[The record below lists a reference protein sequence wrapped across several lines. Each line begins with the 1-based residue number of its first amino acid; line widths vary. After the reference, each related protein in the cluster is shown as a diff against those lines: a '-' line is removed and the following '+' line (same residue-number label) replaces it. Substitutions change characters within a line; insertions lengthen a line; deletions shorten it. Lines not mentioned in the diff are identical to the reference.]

1 MFKISDTRK
10 RINVTYKIASK
21 GYSKGEK
28 RIKLILEAAEQLLID
43 SGYHNFSMRKVATKA
58 GVSVG
63 NLQYYF
69 PSKDKLL
76 EALLDKVIQNYLD
89 DFEKFR
95 GQYAPKEQFIKI
107 IKAVIKDFKTKRTTV
122 FFPELWSMAN
132 HEKHISKIMDSM
144 YGKYRTLVADVIR
157 EINPSLSECQAQRLS
172 IFMTASLEGHTI
184 FIGYRKPWAKETDN
198 MIDIS
203 IQSFLWLI
211 EHGDI
216 PADKCGKSPC
226 KQISDKD
233 ALLSNIDV

>member
-1 MFKISDTRK
+1 MA
-10 RINVTYKIASK
+10 YKEILR
-21 GYSKGEK
+21 GYTKGEK

-69 PSKDKLL
+69 PSKDQLL

-89 DFEKFR
+89 IFQEHSVEFS
-95 GQYAPKEQFIKI
+95 PKEQFIQI
-107 IKAVIKDFKTKRTTV
+107 IKTVVNDLKTKHTTV

-132 HEKHISKIMDSM
+132 HEKHISIIMDNM
-144 YGKYRTLVADVIR
+144 YGKYRTLVANVIR
-157 EINPSLSECQAQRLS
+157 SINPNLNEHQALRLS

-184 FIGYRKPWAKETDN
+184 FVGFRKPWTKEVEN
-198 MIDIS
+198 MIDIA

-211 EHGDI
+211 EHGEIPEDI
-216 PADKCGKSPC
+216 CEKSKTEIPLPH
-226 KQISDKD
+226 
-233 ALLSNIDV
+233 ALEPIN

>member
-1 MFKISDTRK
+1 M
-10 RINVTYKIASK
+10 TYQTASK

-43 SGYHNFSMRKVATKA
+43 SGYPNFSMRKVATKA

-89 DFEKFR
+89 AFEKFR
-95 GQYAPKEQFIKI
+95 GQYAPKEQFVKI
-107 IKAVIKDFKTKRTTV
+107 IKAVIKDIKTKHTTV

-132 HEKHISKIMDSM
+132 HEKHISKIMDNM
-144 YGKYRTLVADVIR
+144 YGKYRTLVAEVIR
-157 EINPSLSECQAQRLS
+157 DINPNLSECQAQRLS

-184 FIGYRKPWAKETDN
+184 FIGYRKPWAKEADN

-216 PADKCGKSPC
+216 PVEQCGNSSC
-226 KQISDKD
+226 TNMKD
-233 ALLSNIDV
+233 EATTHVNANG

>member
-1 MFKISDTRK
+1 MK
-10 RINVTYKIASK
+10 RTNVTYKTISK

-28 RIKLILEAAEQLLID
+28 RIMLILEAAEQLLID

-76 EALLDKVIQNYLD
+76 ESLLDKVIQNYLD
-89 DFEKFR
+89 TFEQFK
-95 GQYAPKEQFIKI
+95 GQYAPKELLIKI
-107 IKAVIKDFKTKRTTV
+107 IKAVMKDIKNKHTTV

-132 HEKHISKIMDSM
+132 HDKHISNIMDEM
-144 YGKYRTLVADVIR
+144 YGKYRAIVAEVIR
-157 EINPSLSECQAQRLS
+157 EINPNLSECQAQRLT

-184 FIGYRKPWAKETDN
+184 FIGYKKPWAKEADN
-198 MIDIS
+198 MLDIS

-211 EHGDI
+211 EHGEI
-216 PADKCGKSPC
+216 PDDECEKS
-226 KQISDKD
+226 QS
-233 ALLSNIDV
+233 

>member
-1 MFKISDTRK
+1 M
-10 RINVTYKIASK
+10 TYKTAAK

-63 NLQYYF
+63 NLQYYY

-89 DFEKFR
+89 AFEKFR

-107 IKAVIKDFKTKRTTV
+107 IKTVIKDIKTKHTTV

-144 YGKYRTLVADVIR
+144 YGKYRALVADVIR
-157 EINPSLSECQAQRLS
+157 EINPNLNECQAQRLS
-172 IFMTASLEGHTI
+172 IFISASIEGHTM
-184 FIGYRKPWAKETDN
+184 FIGYKKTWTKEAEN
-198 MIDIS
+198 ILDIS
-203 IQSFLWLI
+203 LQSFLWLI

-216 PADKCGKSPC
+216 PAEECGKS
-226 KQISDKD
+226 QSTNITNEEIIL
-233 ALLSNIDV
+233 ANIDV

>member
-1 MFKISDTRK
+1 MP
-10 RINVTYKIASK
+10 YKTIPK

-89 DFEKFR
+89 TFEKFKVK
-95 GQYAPKEQFIKI
+95 YAPKEQLIKI
-107 IKAVIKDFKTKRTTV
+107 IKTVIKDLSSKHATV

-132 HEKHISKIMDSM
+132 HEKNISNIMDAM
-144 YGKYRTLVADVIR
+144 YGKYRALVAGLIR
-157 EINPSLSECQAQRLS
+157 DINPSLSECQAQRLS

-184 FIGYRKPWAKETDN
+184 FIGYKKLWSKEAEN
-198 MIDIS
+198 IIDIS
-203 IQSFLWLI
+203 LQSFLWLI

-216 PADKCGKSPC
+216 PDDECEKSQCTKILDKETSIVNVAGM
-226 KQISDKD
+226 
-233 ALLSNIDV
+233 N

>member
-1 MFKISDTRK
+1 M
-10 RINVTYKIASK
+10 TYKTAAK

-89 DFEKFR
+89 AFEKFR

-107 IKAVIKDFKTKRTTV
+107 IKTVLKDIKTKHTTV

-132 HEKHISKIMDSM
+132 HEKHISKIMDRM
-144 YGKYRTLVADVIR
+144 YGKYRALVADVIR
-157 EINPSLSECQAQRLS
+157 DINPNLSECQAQRLS
-172 IFMTASLEGHTI
+172 IFISASIEGHTM
-184 FIGYRKPWAKETDN
+184 FIGYKKTWAKEAEN
-198 MIDIS
+198 ILDIS
-203 IQSFLWLI
+203 LQSFLWLI

-216 PADKCGKSPC
+216 PAEECGKS
-226 KQISDKD
+226 QSRNTADEEIVL
-233 ALLSNIDV
+233 ANINNTL

>member
-1 MFKISDTRK
+1 
-10 RINVTYKIASK
+10 VTYKAISK
-21 GYSKGEK
+21 GYTKGER
-28 RIKLILEAAEQLLID
+28 RIKIILEAAEQLLID

-69 PSKDKLL
+69 PSKDSLL
-76 EALLDKVIQNYLD
+76 EALLDHVIQNYLD
-89 DFEKFR
+89 AFERFK
-95 GQYAPKEQFIKI
+95 GQYTPKEQFVKI
-107 IKAVIKDFKTKRTTV
+107 IKAVIKDLKTKHTTV

-132 HEKHISKIMDSM
+132 HEKHISKIMDRM
-144 YGKYRTLVADVIR
+144 YGKYRALLADVIKD
-157 EINPSLSECQAQRLS
+157 INPNLSELQAHRLS

-216 PADKCGKSPC
+216 PASTCGKNKKPNSNNEE
-226 KQISDKD
+226 
-233 ALLSNIDV
+233 ALLENIDV